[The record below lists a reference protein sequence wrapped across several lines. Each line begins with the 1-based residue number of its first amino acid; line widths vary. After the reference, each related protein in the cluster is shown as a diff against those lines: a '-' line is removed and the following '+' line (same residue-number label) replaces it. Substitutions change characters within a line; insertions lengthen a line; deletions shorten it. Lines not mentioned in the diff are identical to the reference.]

1 MISRYQ
7 QEIDEVNKNLSPHE
21 QIKRFCLFRDEWS
34 TATGELSPTLKLRRN
49 IVYEKYATILKEIF
63 RHDEAQDEKE
73 MLNKMKKKMSS

>member
-21 QIKRFCLFRDEWS
+21 QIKRFRLFRDEWS